1 MKSAKL
7 DLSKGVSLDLK
18 AQLKLFDRAQV
29 DVYPTVVL
37 MLKAALNTQGM
48 GSLVSVFD
56 AAFGDAVKP
65 LLNDAVKKALPKPV
79 DFEIDIGLLLAEVVK
94 TAAADAT
101 AIAGKI
107 LPPNFKGAT
116 GGRRLADANADAEAE
131 ARGGRALAVA
141 AEAEARGG
149 RALAVAAPIVDSKG
163 SISLGGIPASAQP
176 ASTPSGV
183 QGEPSIPAG
192 APESMK
198 LPCVGDK
205 CGLEGGLGGGV
216 IFIIFLLVL
225 IVVLALASV
234 VFKKKKDRWPVRAY
248 STI

>member
-79 DFEIDIGLLLAEVVK
+79 DFDIDIGLLLAEVVK

-116 GGRRLADANADAEAE
+116 GGRRLADANAD
-131 ARGGRALAVA
+131 

-248 STI
+248 STV

>member
-79 DFEIDIGLLLAEVVK
+79 DFDIDIGLLLAEVVK

-116 GGRRLADANADAEAE
+116 GGRRLADANADAEAD
-131 ARGGRALAVA
+131 ANAD

-205 CGLEGGLGGGV
+205 CGIEGGLGGGV

-248 STI
+248 STV